1 MAGTAYIN
9 GLGVFLPG
17 SPVSNDDIE
26 QVLGRVND
34 RSSQVKRWILEQN
47 GIESRYY
54 AIDRQTGLPTHT
66 NAQMTAEAVRS
77 ALKQAGVAP
86 DQIECLACGT
96 SSADQVIPSH
106 ASMVHGELA
115 CPPCEAASTTGVCC
129 SGMSALKYGYMN
141 VVSGMARN
149 AVVAGSELASISLRA
164 GHFRREMELKLEE
177 LQAEPMLAF
186 ENEFLR
192 WMLSDGAG
200 AALIEGQPR
209 GDRLS
214 LRIDWVDLVSYANAA
229 ETCMYFGG
237 IKRPDG
243 TLEGFRAVDDP
254 NVLFRDGYLSLAQDV
269 RTLRNCLPVF
279 FKQACLR
286 ARDRHQLRAEE
297 IDWVLPHYSSE
308 AFRQPLQDGLTEE
321 GVEFPVEKWFTNL
334 KWKGN
339 TGSASIYI
347 ILEELLAS
355 GRARE
360 GDRILCVV
368 PESARFS
375 FSLMHLTAV
384 C

>member
-1 MAGTAYIN
+1 
-9 GLGVFLPG
+9 
-17 SPVSNDDIE
+17 VSNAQIE
-26 QVLGRVND
+26 QVLGQVHE
-34 RSSQVKRWILEQN
+34 RSSQVKKWILEQN

-54 AIDRQTGLPTHT
+54 AVDRETGRPTHT
-66 NAQMTAEAVRS
+66 NAQMTAAAIQS
-77 ALKQAGVAP
+77 ALQHA
-86 DQIECLACGT
+86 DFDLDRIECLACGT
-96 SSADQVIPSH
+96 SSADQMIPSH
-106 ASMVHGELA
+106 ACMVHGELG
-115 CPPCEAASTTGVCC
+115 CPPCEVASTTGVCC
-129 SGMSALKYGYMN
+129 SGMSALKYGYLN
-141 VVSGMARN
+141 VLSGTTNN
-149 AVVAGSELASISLRA
+149 AVVTGSELASISLRA
-164 GHFRREMELKLEE
+164 GHFRREMELKLEQ

-200 AALIEGQPR
+200 AALIESQPR
-209 GDRLS
+209 SDRLS

-237 IKRPDG
+237 VKMPDG
-243 TLEGFRAVDDP
+243 TLQGFRGIDDP
-254 NVLFRDGYLSLAQDV
+254 DVLFRDGYLSLAQDV
-269 RTLRNCLPVF
+269 RTLRDCLPVF
-279 FKQACLR
+279 ARQACLR
-286 ARDRHQLRAEE
+286 ARDRRQLRAEE

-308 AFRQPLQDGLTEE
+308 AFRQPIQDGLAAE
-321 GVEFPVEKWFTNL
+321 GVECPVEKWFTNL

-347 ILEELLAS
+347 ILEELVAS